1 MSADKKPQAQLT
13 PAPFQLLS
21 LGDVE
26 AAGFCEGDVCMAPAQ
41 TSGLKPKEPAESGDL
56 SGASASQQAKS
67 DSTEKQTEH

>member
-21 LGDVE
+21 LGDLE

-56 SGASASQQAKS
+56 SGASSSQH
-67 DSTEKQTEH
+67 STERQTEH